1 MTVTCA
7 WIILVGLSAMST
19 LAAASGIAGPWLAV
33 AVLSIA
39 GLKGR
44 IILNQYLH
52 LARAPEISRGFSL
65 VLGLFIALLI
75 GLAILPSA

>member
-1 MTVTCA
+1 MTATRA
-7 WIILVGLSAMST
+7 WMILVGLSALST

-33 AVLSIA
+33 AVLPVA

-44 IILNQYLH
+44 VILNHYLH
-52 LARAPEISRGFSL
+52 LAQAPEIARAFSL

>member
-1 MTVTCA
+1 MSVTRA
-7 WIILVGLSAMST
+7 WIILVGLSALST
-19 LAAASGIAGPWLAV
+19 LVAASGLDGRWLAAA
-33 AVLSIA
+33 VLPLA

-44 IILNQYLH
+44 VILNHYLH
-52 LARAPEISRGFSL
+52 LAQAPEIARGVSV